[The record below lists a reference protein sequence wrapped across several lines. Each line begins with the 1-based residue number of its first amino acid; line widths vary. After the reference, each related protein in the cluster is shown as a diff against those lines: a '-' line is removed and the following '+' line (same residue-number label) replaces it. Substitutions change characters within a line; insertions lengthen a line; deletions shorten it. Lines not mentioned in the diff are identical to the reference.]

1 MRIAGM
7 DALPDR
13 EVQSKIS
20 GQNGAQMLITARP
33 SGRPSELPS
42 WSRRRL
48 VRQMYQRLQEEPFE
62 LLLTDI
68 VMPEMDGIELTRR
81 ACELDPDI
89 KIMFITGFA
98 AVELNSDTAAPKNA
112 K

>member
-13 EVQSKIS
+13 EVQSNIS

-42 WSRRRL
+42 WPRRRIA
-48 VRQMYQRLQEEPFE
+48 RQNCMLPGRKFESSRPHHAFRRLRKFPVVVEKGPR
-62 LLLTDI
+62 
-68 VMPEMDGIELTRR
+68 M
-81 ACELDPDI
+81 A
-89 KIMFITGFA
+89 GFLFDRW
-98 AVELNSDTAAPKNA
+98 VSETADLSFGGRINV
-112 K
+112 